1 MAKKKEESKNG
12 KKGYIEVLESR
23 SREGVDK
30 KYENE
35 ILLIP
40 KIDIWEREDGY
51 TLVAEVPGIKKDE
64 LNIKVTNEEL
74 VLQGK
79 KDDKFKEKGENILSE
94 LDKGV
99 YFRRF
104 RIKKEID
111 CEKITA
117 NLENGMLLINFP
129 LRKLE

>member
-1 MAKKKEESKNG
+1 MAKKKDDSKEG
-12 KKGYIEVLESR
+12 KKVYLEILESR

-30 KYENE
+30 KYEND

-40 KIDIWEREDGY
+40 KVDIWEKDDGY
-51 TLVAEVPGIKKDE
+51 NLIAEVPGIAKNE

-79 KDDKFKEKGENILSE
+79 KAEKAKEGENIISE
-94 LDKGV
+94 MDKGV

-104 RIKKEID
+104 KMKKEID

-117 NLENGMLLINFP
+117 NLENGMLYIEFP
-129 LRKLE
+129 LKKVQ